1 MTVNDKEQ
9 EIEAKYRLT
18 CAIDSTMEKLVRLG
32 AIYKEV
38 IDEEDT
44 YFQHPCRDFSETD
57 EALRIRR
64 MMSGGLEK
72 WVLTYKGPRQMIG
85 EVKIREEI
93 ETELPDP
100 EKFRRILEKL
110 GFVKVATIAKKRFV
124 YSYDE
129 CEILIDHVSGLGM
142 FLEIEC
148 KERSKIDEIRKSLC
162 NCLEPVHK
170 TYLELCMEKG
180 GGCG

>member
-1 MTVNDKEQ
+1 MVVNDKGE
-9 EIEAKYRLT
+9 EIEAKYRIT
-18 CAIDSTMEKLVRLG
+18 CAVDSIMENLGRLG
-32 AIYKEV
+32 AIYKEA

-44 YFQHPCRDFSETD
+44 YFQHPCRDLSETD

-64 MMSGGLEK
+64 VVRGSLEK
-72 WVLTYKGPRQMIG
+72 WILTYKGPRRMIG

-110 GFVKVATIAKKRFV
+110 GFVKVATIVKKRLV
-124 YSYDE
+124 YSYDG
-129 CEILIDHVSGLGM
+129 CEILIDSVSGLGV

-148 KERSKIDEIRKSLC
+148 KERNKIDAIRKSLC

-170 TYLELCMEKG
+170 TYLELHMEKG
-180 GGCG
+180 GGCE